1 MAAPNLYAITTITGK
16 VDGVAIGTSATD
28 VVANA
33 AASGLCYKV
42 NSLYVCNCTGATKYI
57 TIDLYRSSTPYRLTY
72 QLPIPAN
79 ATLPVIQKDAPIYL
93 EEGDKIRATAEA
105 ASTHEI
111 IVSYEKLS

>member
-33 AASGLCYKV
+33 ASSGFCYKV
-42 NSLYVCNCTGATKYI
+42 NSLYVCNCTGVTKYI
-57 TIDLYRSSTPYRLTY
+57 TIDVYRSSVAYRLTY

-79 ATLPVIQKDAPIYL
+79 ATIPVIQKDAPLYL
-93 EEGDKIRATAEA
+93 EEGDKIRATSEA
-105 ASTHEI
+105 SATHEI
-111 IVSYEKLS
+111 VVSYEKLS